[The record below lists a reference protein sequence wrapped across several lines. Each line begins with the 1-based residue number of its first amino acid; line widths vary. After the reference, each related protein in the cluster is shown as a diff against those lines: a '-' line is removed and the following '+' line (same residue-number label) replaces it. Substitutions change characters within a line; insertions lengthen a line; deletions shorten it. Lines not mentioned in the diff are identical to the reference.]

1 MGSARAGGLRWV
13 GGIGPGCGMGRAGL
27 RPEIQQRTGGRV
39 KGASEDFR
47 RWAWPNQKESS
58 FFSFF
63 SLHFPNLIFNAKT
76 FPRNPRKC
84 FKAQKILRKF
94 QKFQENSQS

>member
-1 MGSARAGGLRWV
+1 MWVGLGGLRPAEELR
-13 GGIGPGCGMGRAGL
+13 GHRQTSADGLGPTRKKA
-27 RPEIQQRTGGRV
+27 
-39 KGASEDFR
+39 
-47 RWAWPNQKESS
+47 
-58 FFSFF
+58 FFF
-63 SLHFPNLIFNAKT
+63 HFPNLIFNAKT